1 MVFDKKDDKR
11 IMYPIKGIFNISQ
24 AKVPIIKT
32 GLALQ
37 QKKSIFWASTEV
49 ILLLKYKS
57 DVIFAPRGYPESRP
71 KTYAVIPCGF
81 VLKSFSKHKERK

>member
-1 MVFDKKDDKR
+1 
-11 IMYPIKGIFNISQ
+11 MYPIKGIFNISQ

-57 DVIFAPRGYPESRP
+57 DVIFAPRG
-71 KTYAVIPCGF
+71 
-81 VLKSFSKHKERK
+81 